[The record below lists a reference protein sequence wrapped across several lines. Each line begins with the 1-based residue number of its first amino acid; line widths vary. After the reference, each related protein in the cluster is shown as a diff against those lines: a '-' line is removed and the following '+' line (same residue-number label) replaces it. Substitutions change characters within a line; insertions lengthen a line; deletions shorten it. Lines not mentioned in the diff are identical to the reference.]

1 MTSRGS
7 TAADARFET
16 VCGQRLRVSA
26 EGPWSS
32 PPLLLI
38 GGIGAPLELWG
49 GFRQALARTTIAFD
63 SPGTGA
69 SPAPWR
75 PRSMFEIAY
84 LVLRLLDRLEID
96 TVDVLGISWGGGIA
110 QHVALLGGSRVRR
123 LVLAAT
129 GFGLGS
135 IPASIP
141 AAAELLTPARYTSP
155 QRLRRVGPQIFGGET
170 RRRPELLREHGVVR
184 SRHAPSRRGYIY
196 QLLAA
201 ATWASLP
208 WMPLVGAETLL
219 LYGDDDPIVNVANG
233 RVLRHVMPRATLQ
246 VVPGAGHLFLID
258 QPDDAAAIV
267 DGFLSA
273 PPRANSRTRGG
284 GFGPTPRD
292 PVTPVVGRP

>member
-1 MTSRGS
+1 MTSRGP
-7 TAADARFET
+7 TAANARFET
-16 VCGQRLRVSA
+16 VCGQRLRVSV
-26 EGPWSS
+26 EGPRSS

-49 GFRQALARTTIAFD
+49 RFREALARTTIAFD
-63 SPGTGA
+63 TPGCGA

-75 PRSMFEIAY
+75 PRSMFELAH

-96 TVDVLGISWGGGIA
+96 TVDVLGISWGGGLA
-110 QHVALLGGSRVRR
+110 QHVALLGRRRVRR

-141 AAAELLTPARYTSP
+141 AAAELLTPARYSSP
-155 QRLRRVGPQIFGGET
+155 QRLRRVGPKIFGGET
-170 RRRPELLREHGVVR
+170 RRHPEILREHAEVR

-208 WMPLVGAETLL
+208 WLPLVRAETLL
-219 LYGDDDPIVNVANG
+219 LYGDDDPIVNIANG
-233 RVLRHVMPRATLQ
+233 RVLRHVMPYATLD

-258 QPDDAAAIV
+258 QPDDAVAIV
-267 DGFLSA
+267 DDFLSA
-273 PPRANSRTRGG
+273 PRRADRRPRGG
-284 GFGPTPRD
+284 GFGPTPQNAAA
-292 PVTPVVGRP
+292 PIVGRP